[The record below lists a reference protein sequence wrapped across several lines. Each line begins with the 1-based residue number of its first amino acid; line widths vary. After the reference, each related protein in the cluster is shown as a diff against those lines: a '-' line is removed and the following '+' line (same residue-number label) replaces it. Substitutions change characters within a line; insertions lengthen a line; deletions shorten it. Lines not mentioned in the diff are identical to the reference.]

1 MFLPLRQSK
10 PLPFRNGN
18 TCLNLQPSKTGKT
31 QYLRQIVLRQLVQE
45 GLDKLKNN
53 VINATWVY

>member
-1 MFLPLRQSK
+1 M
-10 PLPFRNGN
+10 
-18 TCLNLQPSKTGKT
+18 QPSKTGKT
-31 QYLRQIVLRQLVQE
+31 QYLQQIVLRQLVQE

>member
-1 MFLPLRQSK
+1 MFKSAALK
-10 PLPFRNGN
+10 NWKN
-18 TCLNLQPSKTGKT
+18 TVFE
-31 QYLRQIVLRQLVQE
+31 QIVLRQLVQE

>member
-1 MFLPLRQSK
+1 M
-10 PLPFRNGN
+10 
-18 TCLNLQPSKTGKT
+18 GKT
-31 QYLRQIVLRQLVQE
+31 QYLQQIVLRQLVQE